1 MKVAVIVTA
10 CMGALLIITRIAF
23 AFSPSAEQE
32 QQLWQRAAA
41 AQVDFERHSAMIDDR
56 QLSARLR
63 GILSR
68 LWAHVQT
75 DLPLMVVKI
84 VQAPEPDAVTYPN
97 GVCYIT
103 TGMLAQLRNEDQ
115 LAMVLAHEMT
125 HYVRRHALGAV
136 SSQRESG
143 SVETSRF
150 DTHGDAIKYGYQ
162 AHASH
167 LRMAAERE
175 ADQEGLRLVKAA
187 GFDETRL
194 IALLNDFREQPNET
208 PAFANRRTLAGE
220 IAEKSTTRSPDTKN
234 SYKTD
239 PHYTVLIATALIA
252 NAKASLQEGL
262 WELAVHNLCD
272 YLRVYPDDPQA
283 HFLRGEVQRRQPKID
298 RLQMAIQSYQ
308 KAIDLDQ
315 GFAPAYRELGV
326 VQFKMGNLTA
336 ARRHFKTYLSMAPQA
351 TGSDYIKGY
360 LKLCGN

>member
-23 AFSPSAEQE
+23 ALSPSAQQE
-32 QQLWQRAAA
+32 QHLWQRAAA
-41 AQVDFERHSAMIDDR
+41 AQADFERHSTMIDDR
-56 QLSARLR
+56 QLSAGLR
-63 GILSR
+63 GILTR
-68 LWAHVQT
+68 LWTHVQT
-75 DLPLMVVKI
+75 DLPLMAVKV

-115 LAMVLAHEMT
+115 LAMVLAHELT
-125 HYVRRHALGAV
+125 HYVRRHALGAL
-136 SSQRESG
+136 STQLESG
-143 SVETSRF
+143 SAENSRS
-150 DTHGDAIKYGYQ
+150 DTHGDPIQYGYQ

-208 PAFANRRTLAGE
+208 PVSANRRALAGD
-220 IAEKSTTRSPDTKN
+220 IAQKSTSRSLDTN
-234 SYKTD
+234 TSYNTD
-239 PHYTVLIATALIA
+239 PQYTALIASELIA

-262 WELAVHNLCD
+262 WELAEHNLGD
-272 YLRVYPDDPQA
+272 YLRVYPDDPRA
-283 HFLRGEVQRRQPKID
+283 HFLSGEVQRRQQNND

-308 KAIDLDQ
+308 KAIELDQ
-315 GFAPAYRELGV
+315 GYAPAYRQLGV

-336 ARRHFKTYLSMAPQA
+336 ARRHFRTYLSKTPQDK
-351 TGSDYIKGY
+351 GSGYIKGY